1 MNCPSFFEIFFK
13 LTLLLYIMSSS
24 TPIAPSRP
32 FHSKEC
38 KNFRFI
44 AFWSKK
50 ITEFVDQIEKTGTN
64 ARVTHHDLLV
74 NFVNEEYLKGSG
86 VLDHKKRVKGSKH
99 DDLSL
104 SSKVIEFKFR
114 SNALTSLS
122 GILRNARDIFTRN
135 DFLYFAY
142 FRRRIKKGKPKII
155 KARGCIYYLIIIIF
169 PKEVDQLNLK
179 VLLKETRKEEME
191 FTKEIAQKSGLDMDD
206 EELYAVGN
214 MINEIKLE
222 RKLEEKD
229 KAIKEKDKAIKEKDK
244 AIKEKDKAIKEKD
257 KIIQRLK
264 KQLNGK

>member
-1 MNCPSFFEIFFK
+1 MQEFKSVALPFFEIFFK

-24 TPIAPSRP
+24 TPVAPYRP

-50 ITEFVDQIEKTGTN
+50 ITEFAEQIEKTGTN

-74 NFVNEEYLKGSG
+74 NLVNEEYLDG
-86 VLDHKKRVKGSKH
+86 VGELDHKKRVQGSKH

-104 SSKVIEFKFR
+104 PSKVIEFKFR
-114 SNALTSLS
+114 SSALTSLP
-122 GILRNARDIFTRN
+122 GILRKARTIFTRN
-135 DFLYFAY
+135 DLIYFAY
-142 FRRRIKKGKPKII
+142 FRRRIKKGEPKII
-155 KARGCIYYLIIIIF
+155 KTQGCIYYLIIIIF
-169 PKEVDQLNLK
+169 PKKIEQLNLK
-179 VLLKETRKEEME
+179 ALLKEIRTEEME

-222 RKLEEKD
+222 RKLEKKDKIIEEKD
-229 KAIKEKDKAIKEKDK
+229 KIIE
-244 AIKEKDKAIKEKD
+244 EKD

-264 KQLNGK
+264 KQLNRI

>member
-1 MNCPSFFEIFFK
+1 
-13 LTLLLYIMSSS
+13 MSSS
-24 TPIAPSRP
+24 TSVAPSRP

-50 ITEFVDQIEKTGTN
+50 ITEFVDQIEKIGTN

-74 NFVNEEYLKGSG
+74 NFVNEEYFNGAG
-86 VLDHKKRVKGSKH
+86 ELDHKKRVRGSKH

-104 SSKVIEFKFR
+104 PSKVIEFKLR
-114 SNALTSLS
+114 SSALTSLP
-122 GILRNARDIFTRN
+122 GVLRNAKDIFTRN

-142 FRRRIKKGKPKII
+142 LRRRIKKDKTKII
-155 KARGCIYYLIIIIF
+155 KTRSCIYYLIIIIF
-169 PKEVDQLNLK
+169 PKEIEQLNLK
-179 VLLKETRKEEME
+179 ALLKEIRKEEIE
-191 FTKEIAQKSGLDMDD
+191 FTKEIAQKSGIDMDD

-229 KAIKEKDKAIKEKDK
+229 KIIEEKDKAIE
-244 AIKEKDKAIKEKD
+244 EKD
-257 KIIQRLK
+257 KIIKRLK

>member
-1 MNCPSFFEIFFK
+1 
-13 LTLLLYIMSSS
+13 MSSS
-24 TPIAPSRP
+24 TPVTPSRP

-74 NFVNEEYLKGSG
+74 NFVNEEYLDGAG
-86 VLDHKKRVKGSKH
+86 ELDHEKRVKGSKH

-104 SSKVIEFKFR
+104 HSKVIEFKFR
-114 SNALTSLS
+114 SSALISLT
-122 GILRNARDIFTRN
+122 GVLRNAKDIFTRN

-142 FRRRIKKGKPKII
+142 LRRRIKKEKTKII
-155 KARGCIYYLIIIIF
+155 KTRGCIYYLIIIIF
-169 PKEVDQLNLK
+169 PKEIEQLNLK
-179 VLLKETRKEEME
+179 ALLKEIRKEEME
-191 FTKEIAQKSGLDMDD
+191 FTKEIAQESGIDMDD

-214 MINEIKLE
+214 MIKEIKLE

-229 KAIKEKDKAIKEKDK
+229 KTIEEKDKTIE
-244 AIKEKDKAIKEKD
+244 EKD
-257 KIIQRLK
+257 KIIKRLK